1 MGLSAGGRI
10 DGALT
15 HEEGRRTG
23 MTISAKKWSQKQ
35 KDIAKNEQ
43 KVLFMW
49 DMDKRYVPDPN
60 DQSRIQ
66 VCGAMSRDR
75 ARRIWEIIQE
85 QDNS

>member
-1 MGLSAGGRI
+1 
-10 DGALT
+10 
-15 HEEGRRTG
+15 